1 MAAISDV
8 SLADVLHQA
17 PALFYFLQLYRSLD
31 VLLATNT
38 GIRHLV
44 QQYVTHIT
52 IPDQSH
58 MHTVSQ
64 DRWPNLQRLSLQ
76 SVQDPSAVAELSQ
89 GGWQISTLKPTFAK
103 LDPAAIVAFRR
114 NKWPW
119 QMLTDLAVYFVD
131 LPVDLHMLS
140 TCQWPLLESLTL
152 CSGRLDDAQ
161 ASMLFWADW
170 PLLRNL
176 RLNGN
181 CLTNLEGVD
190 HNRWQQ
196 LESVCLI
203 DNPVS
208 NTGLR
213 RLVSEQWPKL
223 TSLNLSIIAFPAG
236 RTAFTWHQLIEANWP
251 MLSTLD
257 LALNRIKANMMKN
270 IVEAQF
276 SSIRTLN
283 LGHNLLDSIAIGHLV
298 KGPWMQLSDLH
309 LNYALCGSIAD
320 CLVLLSTG
328 TWPQLELLW
337 LGGNGVDVTALPA
350 LANSKWPSL
359 HYLNLIHNPLSSD
372 DFRLMG
378 GDATCDEPRDM
389 CRNVWPKLQLLE
401 Y

>member
-1 MAAISDV
+1 
-8 SLADVLHQA
+8 
-17 PALFYFLQLYRSLD
+17 
-31 VLLATNT
+31 
-38 GIRHLV
+38 
-44 QQYVTHIT
+44 
-52 IPDQSH
+52 
-58 MHTVSQ
+58 
-64 DRWPNLQRLSLQ
+64 
-76 SVQDPSAVAELSQ
+76 
-89 GGWQISTLKPTFAK
+89 
-103 LDPAAIVAFRR
+103 
-114 NKWPW
+114 
-119 QMLTDLAVYFVD
+119 MLTDLAVYFVQG

-161 ASMLFWADW
+161 ASMHFRADW

-176 RLNGN
+176 RLNDN

-213 RLVSEQWPKL
+213 RLVSAQWPKL

-257 LALNRIKANMMKN
+257 LPLNRIKANMMKN
-270 IVEAQF
+270 ISEAQF
-276 SSIRTLN
+276 SFIRTLN

-298 KGPWMQLSDLH
+298 KGPWMRLLDLH

-320 CLVLLSTG
+320 CLVVLSTG
-328 TWPQLELLW
+328 AWPQLELLW
-337 LGGNGVDVTALPA
+337 SGGNGVDVTALPA
-350 LANSKWPSL
+350 LAKSKWPSL
-359 HYLNLIHNPLSSD
+359 QYFNLIDNPLSID

-378 GDATCDEPRDM
+378 SDATCDEPRDM
-389 CRNVWPKLQLLE
+389 CRSAWRKLHLLE